1 MGREKRVDAGLG
13 NPPNKFDNQRAES
26 MNNVLKESLGSRFLD
41 QSSVHDFVYENL
53 VIPQER
59 ELVKDIYGHRE
70 YRLATPFKN
79 FKSSSIKM
87 GYNDRAAKT
96 KPNE

>member
-1 MGREKRVDAGLG
+1 MGREIRVAAGLC
-13 NPPNKFDNQRAES
+13 NPPNKFDNRRAES

-59 ELVKDIYGHRE
+59 ELVKAIYGYGE

-79 FKSSSIKM
+79 LEVHPLKWATM
-87 GYNDRAAKT
+87 TEQQNKT
-96 KPNE
+96 K